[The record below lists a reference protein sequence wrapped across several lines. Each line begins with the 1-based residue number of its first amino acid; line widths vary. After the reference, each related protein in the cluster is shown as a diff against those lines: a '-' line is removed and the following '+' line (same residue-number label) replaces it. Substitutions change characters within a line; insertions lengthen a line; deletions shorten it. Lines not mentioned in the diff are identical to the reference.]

1 MTDARPAERH
11 ARRALAIAAVT
22 LAIQNGILMAFAV
35 LYLPLIAEF
44 GGSRGEV
51 ATVQSAALLLG
62 GVSGPLVGWAFDRL
76 GPGRL
81 FQGGAVLGV
90 LAFALASRVDSL
102 PLLVLTYGVLGG
114 LALAALGSQANLILA
129 ALWYPGARG
138 RAIAVADLGT
148 GLGAFCFIPLGQAL
162 VSALGWRETLLVWAA
177 LLMLIVLPLSAFQR
191 LPGDG
196 HAGRLA
202 PREPPAAW
210 TVAGAIRSRPFWWLA
225 ATRFFGAFAFPVLNV
240 HMVAYAIDQGIAP
253 ARAATA
259 LGAVSLVS
267 LAGRLTTGVLC
278 DRLGRAE
285 TLTITYASAAA
296 GIGCLV
302 LLRTTAA
309 PWWLALY
316 VLFYGMAQGS
326 TGIVHSARAAD
337 VFTGA
342 SFGSIYGWL
351 ALAVGPGE
359 ALGAWLGG
367 TMYDVW
373 GSYLPAFGVVVLAL
387 AAGVVSM
394 WRVRV
399 PVSETRDSG
408 ATST

>member
-1 MTDARPAERH
+1 
-11 ARRALAIAAVT
+11 
-22 LAIQNGILMAFAV
+22 
-35 LYLPLIAEF
+35 
-44 GGSRGEV
+44 
-51 ATVQSAALLLG
+51 VQSAALLLG

-148 GLGAFCFIPLGQAL
+148 GFGAFCFIPLGQAL

-225 ATRFFGAFAFPVLNV
+225 ATRLFSAFAFPVLNV

-302 LLRTTAA
+302 LLRMTAA

-337 VFTGA
+337 VFAGA